1 MRANDTPWMEPLMHI
16 TARNSEDVVVFN
28 LIGRLTINDGVDQL
42 RDTVAG
48 AIAAGHPKVV
58 LNLANVPYIDS
69 PALGELVHCLT
80 STRRAGGTVKLV
92 GVNGRVV
99 SLLTIMKLTAEFDT
113 FDTEREAIESFPV
126 TA

>member
-1 MRANDTPWMEPLMHI
+1 MHI
-16 TARNSEDVVVFN
+16 TARKFDDIAVLN
-28 LIGRLTINDGVDQL
+28 LIGRLTINDGVDEL

-80 STRRAGGTVKLV
+80 TARRAKGTVKLV
-92 GVNGRVV
+92 GMNGRVV
-99 SLLTIMKLTAEFDT
+99 NLLTIMKLTAEFDM
-113 FDTEREAIESFPV
+113 FDSEQEAVESFLT